1 MDLAAPNCPATC
13 SSWPR
18 KTPPASPPAGMLLA
32 MLRVSAP
39 NAFRSACADANYLD
53 LSDEETL
60 ALLNL
65 LTQTIDNDRYPLPP
79 RIQTLRGILAKF
91 GPMAPAPPPPARP
104 PTPEE
109 CDPSRRP
116 RSKSRRDR

>member
-1 MDLAAPNCPATC
+1 MH
-13 SSWPR
+13 
-18 KTPPASPPAGMLLA
+18 
-32 MLRVSAP
+32 
-39 NAFRSACADANYLD
+39 LD

-65 LTQTIDNDRYPLPP
+65 LTQTIDNDRYPLSP

-104 PTPEE
+104 PTLEE
-109 CDPSRRP
+109 RDPSRRP
-116 RSKSRRDR
+116 RSKSRRGR